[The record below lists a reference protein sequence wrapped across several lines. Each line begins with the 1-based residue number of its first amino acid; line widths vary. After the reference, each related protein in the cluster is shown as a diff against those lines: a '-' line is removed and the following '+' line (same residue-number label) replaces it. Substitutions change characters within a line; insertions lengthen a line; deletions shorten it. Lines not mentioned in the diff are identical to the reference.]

1 MTQTRPWFRKE
12 PGGASERWQSVFSFF
27 CKGRVSRLRARPKG
41 FPIALWKPS
50 GPMLAGTFAGQ
61 GSERPFFCGSA
72 WKGRRAPVPQGTGA
86 RQTVKKPLGGVGGA
100 AAPPTFIRVS
110 RLCRLRGLLILLAK
124 SIPYKFGRPLVDRI
138 CFLEKVVS
146 ATFSTRKRAPVPQ
159 GTGARGVSQRVW
171 WFGPFR

>member
-12 PGGASERWQSVFSFF
+12 PGGASERWQSVFL

-50 GPMLAGTFAGQ
+50 GPMLAGAFAGQ
-61 GSERPFFCGSA
+61 GSERLFFCGSA

-86 RQTVKKPLGGVGGA
+86 RQTVKKTLGGVGGA
-100 AAPPTFIRVS
+100 AAPTTFIRVS

-146 ATFSTRKRAPVPQ
+146 ATFSTRRRAPVPQ
-159 GTGARGVSQRVW
+159 GAGARGVSQRVW

>member
-50 GPMLAGTFAGQ
+50 GPMLAGAFAGQ
-61 GSERPFFCGSA
+61 GSERLSA
-72 WKGRRAPVPQGTGA
+72 WKGRRASVPCGTGA

-124 SIPYKFGRPLVDRI
+124 SIHYKFGRPLVDRI

-146 ATFSTRKRAPVPQ
+146 ATFSTRRRAPVPC

-171 WFGPFR
+171 WSGPFR